1 MGRYERQRRKVA
13 IETVQTQ
20 ALKNRAILNA
30 KDATQRLAYHS
41 ELREIVSDRKKHK
54 EYVMKSAMITSL
66 RELEK
71 VD

>member
-1 MGRYERQRRKVA
+1 
-13 IETVQTQ
+13 
-20 ALKNRAILNA
+20 
-30 KDATQRLAYHS
+30 
-41 ELREIVSDRKKHK
+41 LREIVSDRKKHK